1 MTYNRIDMV
10 EKSLLDAYLKRLKH
24 GGVQIDFWDGD
35 SRTYGPD
42 RPNIRIYIKDPR
54 VVRKM
59 MRSPSIGFGVSYA
72 EGLIE
77 VEGPLTEVVRITIE
91 NPSQLKP
98 LLRHLSAP
106 KLHRNIRAKQKS
118 YIAHHY
124 DLGNDFYQ
132 LWLDKD
138 MLYTCAYYRSPR
150 DTLEQAQAQK
160 IDYVLK
166 KLRLKKGQ
174 SLADLGCGWGTLLIT
189 AAKKYGATGVGVTL
203 SEEQVRYARAAAK
216 KAGVHKQI
224 KFELLNYQALPE
236 LGKTYDRVVSVGM
249 MEHVGQHNHHTYFD
263 AVDALLKPSGVSVA
277 HFISQQTELP
287 VDAWID
293 KYIFPGG
300 YLPSV
305 REITALLPRYN
316 FRLIDYE
323 NLRPHYALTLHE
335 WRKRFNQHRD
345 WVEKKFDEKFYRMW
359 DLWLASSEG
368 SFKYGSIDLSHFVFT
383 KGVTNDLPLT
393 REDWYK

>member
-1 MTYNRIDMV
+1 ML
-10 EKSLLDAYLKRLKH
+10 KKQLLEAYLKKLKH
-24 GGVQIDFWDGD
+24 GGVAIKYWDGD
-35 SRTYGPD
+35 KQAYGPEK
-42 RPNIRIYIKDPR
+42 PYVTMHIKSPD
-54 VVRKM
+54 VVQKM
-59 MRSPSIGFGVSYA
+59 MRSPSLGIGESYA
-72 EGLIE
+72 EGLID
-77 VEGPLTEVVRITIE
+77 VEGPLTDVVRIAIE
-91 NPSQLKP
+91 NPSRLKP
-98 LLRHLSAP
+98 LVRTLSSP
-106 KLHRNIRAKQKS
+106 KLHQNKRTHQKG

-124 DLGNDFYQ
+124 DLGNDFYER
-132 LWLDKD
+132 WLDKQ
-138 MLYTCAYYRSPR
+138 MLYTCAYYRSPN
-150 DTLEQAQAQK
+150 DTLEKAQEQK

-189 AAKKYGATGVGVTL
+189 AAKKYGATGIGVTL
-203 SEEQVRYARAAAK
+203 SEEQVRYANAAAK
-216 KAGVHKQI
+216 KAGVDKQV
-224 KFELLNYQALPE
+224 KFELLNYQELPE
-236 LGKTYDRVVSVGM
+236 RGEMYDRVVSVGM
-249 MEHVGQHNHHTYFD
+249 MEHVGRHNHHTYFET
-263 AVDALLKPSGVSVA
+263 VDALLKPGGVSVA
-277 HFISQQTELP
+277 HFISQQKELP

-305 REITALLPRYN
+305 REITALLPKYD
-316 FRLIDYE
+316 FRLTDYE

-335 WRKRFNQHRD
+335 WRKRFNKHQA

-359 DLWLASSEG
+359 DFWLACSEG

>member
-1 MTYNRIDMV
+1 ML
-10 EKSLLDAYLKRLKH
+10 EKRLLETYLKKLKR
-24 GGVQIDFWDGD
+24 GGVAIEYWDG
-35 SRTYGPD
+35 SRHTYGPEK
-42 RPNIRIYIKDPR
+42 PYISLHLKSPR

-59 MRSPSIGFGVSYA
+59 MRSPSLGIGESYS
-72 EGLIE
+72 EGLID
-77 VEGPLTEVVRITIE
+77 VTGPLTDVVRIAIE
-91 NPSQLKP
+91 NPSRLKP
-98 LLRHLSAP
+98 LSRALSAP
-106 KLHRNIRAKQKS
+106 KLHKNILPQQKS

-132 LWLDKD
+132 LWLDKQ
-138 MLYTCAYYRSPR
+138 MLYTCAYYRSPK
-150 DTLEQAQAQK
+150 DSLEKAQEQK
-160 IDYVLK
+160 IEYVLK

-189 AAKKYGATGVGVTL
+189 AAKKYGATGIGVTL
-203 SEEQVRYARAAAK
+203 SEEQVKYANEAAK
-216 KAGVHKQI
+216 KARVHKQV
-224 KFELLNYQALPE
+224 KFELLNYQALPDRN
-236 LGKTYDRVVSVGM
+236 KQYDHVVSVGM
-249 MEHVGQHNHHTYFD
+249 MEHVGQHNHHTYFE
-263 AVDALLKPSGVSVA
+263 AVDALLKPGGVSVA

-316 FRLIDYE
+316 FRLTDYE

-335 WRKRFNQHRD
+335 WRKRFNQHGA
-345 WVEKKFDEKFYRMW
+345 WVENKFDEKFYRMW
-359 DLWLASSEG
+359 DFWLACSEG